1 MNEKTKS
8 TPQLAEGVF
17 VAEGAIVKGNVK
29 IGIGSS
35 VWYHA
40 TVRASGVD
48 TGISIGANTN
58 IQDNC
63 VLHVDKGNSLEI
75 GNGVT
80 IGHSAVVHGKKV
92 GDNTLIGM
100 GAILLNGSVVG
111 KNCIIGAG
119 ALVTQNTEIP
129 DNSLVLGQPGRVV
142 RSITS
147 EECEANRENAMH
159 YVREAS
165 CFDNRQS
172 FAVKGDVSK
181 CFKNGTFE

>member
-1 MNEKTKS
+1 MEGKEQN
-8 TPQLAEGVF
+8 TPQLAEDVF
-17 VAEGAIVKGNVK
+17 VAEGAVVKGNVR
-29 IGIGSS
+29 IGAGSS

-40 TVRASGVD
+40 TVRAGEAC
-48 TGISIGANTN
+48 ISIGENTN

-63 VLHVDKGNSLEI
+63 VLHVDRGNELEI

-80 IGHSAVVHGKKV
+80 IGHSAVVHGEKV

-142 RSITS
+142 RMVTPK
-147 EECEANRENAMH
+147 ECEANRENALH
-159 YVREAS
+159 YAEEAKLEKE
-165 CFDNRQS
+165 NM
-172 FAVKGDVSK
+172 
-181 CFKNGTFE
+181 

>member
-1 MNEKTKS
+1 MNGKEQNM
-8 TPQLAEGVF
+8 PQTAEDVF
-17 VAEGAIVKGNVK
+17 VAEGAMVKGNVR
-29 IGIGSS
+29 IGAGSS

-40 TVRASGVD
+40 TVRASGG
-48 TGISIGANTN
+48 TISIGENTN
-58 IQDNC
+58 IQDNS
-63 VLHVDKGNSLEI
+63 VLHVDKGGTQEI

-80 IGHSAVVHGKKV
+80 IGHSAIVHGKKV

-142 RSITS
+142 RSVTP

-159 YVREAS
+159 YVEEARLE
-165 CFDNRQS
+165 FKGNR
-172 FAVKGDVSK
+172 K
-181 CFKNGTFE
+181 

>member
-1 MNEKTKS
+1 MGGEEQNK
-8 TPQLAEGVF
+8 PQISEDVF

-29 IGIGSS
+29 IGAGSS

-40 TVRASGVD
+40 TVRARGAA
-48 TGISIGANTN
+48 ISIGENTN
-58 IQDNC
+58 IQDNS
-63 VLHVDKGNSLEI
+63 VLHVDKGNVLEV

-111 KNCIIGAG
+111 QNCIIGAG

-142 RSITS
+142 RSVTP
-147 EECEANRENAMH
+147 EECEANRENARH
-159 YVREAS
+159 YVEEA
-165 CFDNRQS
+165 
-172 FAVKGDVSK
+172 VTEKW
-181 CFKNGTFE
+181 